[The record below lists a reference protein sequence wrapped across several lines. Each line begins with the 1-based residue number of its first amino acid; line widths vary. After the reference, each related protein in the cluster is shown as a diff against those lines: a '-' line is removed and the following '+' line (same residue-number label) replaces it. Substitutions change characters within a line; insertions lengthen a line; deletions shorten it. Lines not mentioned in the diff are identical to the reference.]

1 MRSFLLASA
10 ALMVAAPAL
19 AQSQSAA
26 TETELGQGDIIITAT
41 KRSQSLSDVP
51 IAVSAVTADSLRNSG
66 ASDIRQLN
74 QLSPSLLVS
83 STSSETSGGV
93 ARIRGIG
100 TVGDN
105 AGLESSV
112 AVFIDG
118 VYRSRTGSGLTE
130 LGELER
136 IEVLRGPQ
144 GTLFGRN
151 ASAGLI
157 NVVTAKPKFDIGGNA
172 ELTYGNYHFW
182 RLAGGITGG
191 IIDNVLAG
199 RIDAVYVK
207 RDGFLTDVIS
217 GNDLNDRD
225 RWLVR
230 GQLLFTPNDD
240 VELRLIGDYAKR
252 TEACCG
258 SAFYPFRQVTY
269 SPATGNISISPNN
282 GIVNIVRGLGG
293 VITDDTYA
301 RKTSITPGR
310 DYKGR
315 VRDWGL
321 SGELNWNLGGVKLT
335 SITAYRD
342 WKTVRNQD
350 ADYTNLDILEV
361 TDNSTQFRTFS
372 QELRLNGTLFDDRLD
387 WLVGGYYAN
396 EKLDFTSTT
405 SYGADYTRFIN
416 CRVALGLGNTAAS
429 IGIPGLLSVT
439 SPGCVNAAVAAAIP
453 DIPALAALRGP
464 ARLFAGLTIPGLY
477 GYDAVAAAVGRP
489 GDTTNNRG
497 IIADTYNQTSRNFA
511 FFTHNTFDIIP
522 DKLNL
527 TVGARYTNERKR
539 LTLNLASD
547 NTLCRA
553 IATSPTLGG
562 LAALPCVISPVN
574 YSGNDEIK
582 EDEWT
587 GTVVLSFKPVPE
599 LLTYA
604 SYARGYKAGGFNLD
618 RSGLTAAAAN
628 GFAVNTNDLKFR
640 PELVDSFEIG
650 AKLDLNNLKVNVAA
664 FHSIFDQFQLNTFN
678 GTNFLVEN
686 IQACRNDLGGGDRD
700 FAGLPLG
707 RDPAITPGPGQ
718 TVNTGRSA
726 AQAAA
731 TGACPSDQ
739 VRAGVLSTGVEV
751 EAAIFPIPDLAFN
764 VGLTYANTR
773 YRNNLVG
780 VAGRPFPTPL
790 FNLPGRQL
798 SNAPE
803 WVQTGSM
810 TWTPAIN
817 EQLSGLIYVDYRY
830 QSSIQTGSDLFPE
843 KEQQGFTVVN
853 ARIGV
858 SGPDGRWSIEAWAQ
872 NLFDEKYAQVGFN
885 SPLLGGGTIAQTA
898 RGGPTA
904 DQLFGAFLGEP
915 RTFGVTVRTRF

>member
-1 MRSFLLASA
+1 MRSFLLASVALIA
-10 ALMVAAPAL
+10 AMPAHAQEGTAA
-19 AQSQSAA
+19 AA
-26 TETELGQGDIIITAT
+26 EEVELGQGDIIITAT

-51 IAVSAVTADSLRNSG
+51 IAVSAVTAESLRNSG

-130 LGELER
+130 LGEIER

-157 NVVTAKPKFDIGGNA
+157 NVITAKPKFDIGGNA
-172 ELTYGNYHFW
+172 ELSYGNYDYW
-182 RLAGGITGG
+182 RVAGGVTGG

-199 RIDAVYVK
+199 RIDGVYSK
-207 RDGFLTDVIS
+207 RKGFITDVIT
-217 GNDLNDRD
+217 GDDVNDRD

-240 VELRLIGDYAKR
+240 LEIRLIGDYAKR
-252 TEACCG
+252 KEECCA
-258 SAFYPFRQVTY
+258 SAFLPFRQVTF
-269 SPATGNISISPNN
+269 SPATGAIGISSNN
-282 GIVNIVRGLGG
+282 QIVNIIRGLGAVVTG
-293 VITDDTYA
+293 DTYA
-301 RKTSITPGR
+301 RETSITPGR
-310 DYKGR
+310 DYQGEVK
-315 VRDWGL
+315 DWGL
-321 SGELNWNLGGVKLT
+321 SGELNWNFGDVKLT

-361 TDNSTQFRTFS
+361 TDNTTQFRTFS
-372 QELRLNGTLFDDRLD
+372 QEVRLNGTLFDDRLD

-405 SYGADYTRFIN
+405 SYGADYQRFIN
-416 CRVALGLGNTAAS
+416 CRVALGLGTTAAS
-429 IGIPGLLSVT
+429 IGIPGLLST
-439 SPGCVNAAVAAAIP
+439 SSPGCVNPAGAAAIP
-453 DIPALAALRGP
+453 DVPALAGLRGP
-464 ARLFAGLTIPGLY
+464 ARLFAGLTIPGLF

-497 IIADTYNQTSRNFA
+497 IIADVYKQSSRNYA
-511 FFTHNTFDIIP
+511 FFTHNVFDIVP
-522 DKLNL
+522 DKLSL
-527 TVGARYTNERKR
+527 TIGARYTNERKR
-539 LTLNLASD
+539 LDLNLASD

-553 IATSPTLGG
+553 IATSPTLAG

-574 YSGNDEIK
+574 FVGSNEKK
-582 EDEWT
+582 EDQWT
-587 GTVVLSFKPVPE
+587 GTAVLSFKPVPE

-604 SYARGYKAGGFNLD
+604 SYAKGYKAGGFNLD
-618 RSGLTAAAAN
+618 RSGLTAGPAN
-628 GFAVNTNDLKFR
+628 GFAVNTNDLKFE
-640 PELVDSFEIG
+640 PELVDSFEVG
-650 AKLDLNNLKVNVAA
+650 AKLDLNRVKINVAA

-686 IQACRNDLGGGDRD
+686 IQACGSDLGGGDRD
-700 FAGLPLG
+700 FAGLPRARAPVVG
-707 RDPAITPGPGQ
+707 
-718 TVNTGRSA
+718 TGTGARTGA
-726 AQAAA
+726 EAAA
-731 TGACPSDQ
+731 TGACPSSDD
-739 VRAGVLSTGVEV
+739 VKAGVKSTGVEV

-764 VGLTYANTR
+764 IGFTWANTR
-773 YRNNLVG
+773 YSKNLVG
-780 VAGRPFPTPL
+780 VGGRPFPTPL
-790 FNLPGRQL
+790 FNLPGNKL

-803 WVQTGSM
+803 FVQTGSM
-810 TWTPAIN
+810 TWTPTITEN
-817 EQLSGLIYVDYRY
+817 LSGLFYVDYRF
-830 QSSIQTGSDLFPE
+830 QSAIQTGSDLFPE
-843 KEQQGFTVVN
+843 KEQQAFVVVN
-853 ARIGV
+853 ARLGI
-858 SGPDGRWSIEAWAQ
+858 SGPEGRWSVEAWAQ
-872 NLFDEKYAQVGFN
+872 NLLNEKYSQVGFN

-904 DQLFGAFLGEP
+904 DQLFGAFLAEP